1 MATDTV
7 AEEEQSIAIEMW
19 AHDVGAWR
27 PVTNKARRLP
37 NTGSFQWVTPSVIQ
51 TPLLLRVRAIG
62 ELGVEH
68 VVQMSVE

>member
-1 MATDTV
+1 M
-7 AEEEQSIAIEMW
+7 AEEEQSIAIEVW

-37 NTGSFQWVTPSVIQ
+37 YTGSFHWAIPSAIQ